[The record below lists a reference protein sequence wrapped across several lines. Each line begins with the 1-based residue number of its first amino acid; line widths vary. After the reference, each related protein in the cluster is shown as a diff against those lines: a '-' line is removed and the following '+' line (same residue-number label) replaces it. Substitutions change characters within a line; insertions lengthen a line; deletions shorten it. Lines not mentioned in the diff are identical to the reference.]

1 MTGNGKSYMIDGV
14 HFWKNEWHKHLK
26 QSHLSDMGAIWG
38 YGKPTKGDYSVS
50 DKGSW
55 KTFGTE
61 GQGNADA
68 GLKQIGTPDC

>member
-1 MTGNGKSYMIDGV
+1 
-14 HFWKNEWHKHLK
+14 
-26 QSHLSDMGAIWG
+26 MGAKWG
-38 YGKPTKGDYSVS
+38 YGKPTKGDYSVLE
-50 DKGSW
+50 KGW